1 MRGPKS
7 AVGAARPGSLL
18 SPKLSWLS
26 RRIPHEK
33 SEPENGT
40 LPAKIRSFCFQT
52 TYSHGDGFRLS
63 DLGQDAEV
71 GRLPSISVRPGPLQH
86 ARDMLKEVRR
96 L

>member
-1 MRGPKS
+1 M
-7 AVGAARPGSLL
+7 
-18 SPKLSWLS
+18 
-26 RRIPHEK
+26 
-33 SEPENGT
+33 
-40 LPAKIRSFCFQT
+40 
-52 TYSHGDGFRLS
+52 LS